1 MWKELIDKIGEGCQ
15 FLAPIDH
22 NTINQA
28 EERLSI
34 KLPDDLRDLLL
45 ETNGIWGPSGSGLI
59 WAAEK
64 TISENITFRTF
75 SDFRELYMPFDH
87 LLFFADDG
95 SGDQFAF
102 RILAGKIRYQDVYR
116 WVHEND

>member
-1 MWKELIDKIGEGCQ
+1 
-15 FLAPIDH
+15 
-22 NTINQA
+22 
-28 EERLSI
+28 
-34 KLPDDLRDLLL
+34 LPDYLRDLLL

-64 TISENITFRTF
+64 IISENITFRTF

-87 LLFFADDG
+87 LFFFADDG

-116 WVHEND
+116 WVHENDSREWFAGDLRDYLARCLGHDSFFSTLQ